1 MPEVRNEGV
10 EWGWGVVIQEQQR
23 DPWVDGLFW
32 VFKVTFLAVL
42 LSYSFARCYQW
53 GKQVKGT

>member
-32 VFKVTFLAVL
+32 VFKVTFLL
-42 LSYSFARCYQW
+42 
-53 GKQVKGT
+53 